1 MKLIGKS
8 LVAAALLAVLAACGQ
23 AETQKSP
30 SEEQVSTASSAH
42 DMHAIHGNNTKMPSH
57 SAEYMQSMGK
67 MHDEMVKAAQKADA
81 DVAFVEGMIPH
92 HQGAIEMAKIELK
105 YGRDPAMK
113 KLAQEIIDAQQ
124 KEIGFMQNWLDHAA
138 NKEQVNPQSEHAKAY
153 LADMGMHD
161 KMMAGVHHENADAA
175 FALGMIPHHQ
185 GAIEMAKIELK
196 YGKDE
201 QIKQLAQAI
210 INAQDPEIQLMT
222 NWLKAQGIQP

>member
-30 SEEQVSTASSAH
+30 SETQVSAASSAH
-42 DMHAIHGNNTKMPSH
+42 DMHAIHGSNAKMSSH

-67 MHDEMVKAAQKADA
+67 MHDEMVKAAQKADV

-92 HQGAIEMAKIELK
+92 HQGAVEMAKIELK